1 MSATGGKSLY
11 DVLGIPPSATEN
23 EIKKAFRK
31 KALAFFPDRIEPS
44 GEAEF
49 KRISE
54 AYAVLSDAQ
63 KRAAYDKHGDQGQHM
78 RSSCLAPT

>member
-1 MSATGGKSLY
+1 MSAPSGKRLY
-11 DVLGIPPSATEN
+11 DALGVSPSATEN
-23 EIKKAFRK
+23 EIKKAYHK
-31 KALAFFPDRIEPS
+31 KALTCHPDKVGPS